1 MAINKTVNKS
11 TKTHGA
17 MRNCMEYVLRDSK
30 INSSLVYVSGPF
42 DAEEITYDTVYRS
55 FLEEKK
61 LWNKDSGRMY
71 AHNIISWHKDEE
83 ITPEEAYEFG
93 KEFVEQWF
101 EGFQTL
107 MTVHVDRDHIH
118 LHMVTN
124 TVSYIDGHKL
134 HTTKNELE
142 EMKQLTNRMCESRG
156 WSTPEKGKD
165 FHGND
170 LGMGHVRAWSKDKY
184 HMLLH
189 NAKENYV
196 AACALAILEAK
207 ADACSQDDFIRNM
220 KQKGWH
226 VIWKPT
232 RKNITFVNEEGKK
245 VRDRNILKTFNIN
258 VTKGELLDEFIR
270 NDERRNGVMRDD
282 EEERNRRAAEDAELA
297 GYYQQVQ
304 DAFEGTGTGDRAEGI
319 EDFTA
324 GEVAPGERRSV
335 REALATKGRTKG
347 APGAEDRKR
356 EEQLPV
362 PEQQAKRNRRRAR

>member
-17 MRNCMEYVLRDSK
+17 MRNCMEYVLRESK

-42 DAEEITYDTVYRS
+42 EAEEITYDTVYRS
-55 FLEEKK
+55 FLEEKN

-107 MTVHVDRDHIH
+107 MAVHVDRNHIH
-118 LHMVTN
+118 LHMITN

-142 EMKQLTNRMCESRG
+142 EMKQLTNRMCEDRG
-156 WSTPEKGKD
+156 WSTPVKGKD
-165 FHGND
+165 YHGND
-170 LGMGHVRAWSKDKY
+170 LEMGHVRAWSKDKY

-189 NAKENYV
+189 NTKESYV

-207 ADACSQDDFIRNM
+207 ADACSQEDFVRNM
-220 KQKGWH
+220 KLKGWH
-226 VIWKPT
+226 VVWKPS

-270 NDERRNGVMRDD
+270 NNERRNGVLRDD

-304 DAFEGTGTGDRAEGI
+304 DALEGAGTGDSAEGL
-319 EDFTA
+319 EDITT
-324 GEVAPGERRSV
+324 GEVVPGERRSV
-335 REALATKGRTKG
+335 REALATKGRAKG
-347 APGAEDRKR
+347 TPGAEDRKR

-362 PEQQAKRNRRRAR
+362 PKQQAKRNRRRAR

>member
-1 MAINKTVNKS
+1 M
-11 TKTHGA
+11 
-17 MRNCMEYVLRDSK
+17 
-30 INSSLVYVSGPF
+30 VYVNGPF
-42 DAEEITYDTVYRS
+42 DVEEITYDTVYRS

-83 ITPEEAYEFG
+83 ITLEEAYEFG

-134 HTTKNELE
+134 HTTKGELE
-142 EMKQLTNRMCESRG
+142 EMKQFTNRMCEARE

-165 FHGND
+165 FYGND
-170 LGMGHVRAWSKDKY
+170 LSMGHVRAWSKDKY

-189 NAKENYV
+189 NAKESYV

-207 ADACSQDDFIRNM
+207 ADACSQNDFVRNM

-270 NDERRNGVMRDD
+270 NNERRNGSMRDD
-282 EEERNRRAAEDAELA
+282 EEGRIRRAAEEDAELA

-304 DAFEGTGTGDRAEGI
+304 DALEGTGAGDSAEGL
-319 EDFTA
+319 EDTTA
-324 GEVAPGERRSV
+324 GEVVPGERRSV
-335 REALATKGRTKG
+335 REALATKGRAKG
-347 APGAEDRKR
+347 TPGAEDRKR

>member
-17 MRNCMEYVLRDSK
+17 MRNCMEYVLRESK

-42 DAEEITYDTVYRS
+42 DAEEITYDTVCRS

-71 AHNIISWHKDEE
+71 AHNIISWHKDEK

-101 EGFQTL
+101 AEFQTL
-107 MTVHVDRDHIH
+107 MAVHVDRNHIH

-142 EMKQLTNRMCESRG
+142 EMKQLTNRMCEARG
-156 WSTPEKGKD
+156 WSTPEKGKN
-165 FHGND
+165 FYGND
-170 LGMGHVRAWSKDKY
+170 LEMGHVRAWSKDKY

-189 NAKENYV
+189 NAKESYV

-245 VRDRNILKTFNIN
+245 VRDRNILKTFHIN
-258 VTKGELLDEFIR
+258 VTKGELLNEFIR
-270 NDERRNGVMRDD
+270 NNECRSGIRRDD
-282 EEERNRRAAEDAELA
+282 EEERIRRAAEDAELA

-304 DAFEGTGTGDRAEGI
+304 DALEGTGTGDRAEGI

-324 GEVAPGERRSV
+324 REVASGERRSI
-335 REALATKGRTKG
+335 REALATKRRTKG
-347 APGAEDRKR
+347 TPGTEDRKR
-356 EEQLPV
+356 EEQLPI